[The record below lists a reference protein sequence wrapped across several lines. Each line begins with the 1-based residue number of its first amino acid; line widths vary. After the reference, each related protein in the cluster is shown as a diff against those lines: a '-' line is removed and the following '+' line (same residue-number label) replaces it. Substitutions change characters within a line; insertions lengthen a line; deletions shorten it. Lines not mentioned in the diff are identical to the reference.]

1 MGWDTRQWR
10 KMPTTYTL
18 QSIGITVDLL
28 QQIIVGLLE
37 VLLAGLDQLV
47 DNIVDLDSIAHS

>member
-1 MGWDTRQWR
+1 MGWGTRQWR

-18 QSIGITVDLL
+18 QNIGIAVDLL

-37 VLLAGLDQLV
+37 VLLASLDQLV

>member
-1 MGWDTRQWR
+1 MGWGTRQWR
-10 KMPTTYTL
+10 RMPTTYTL
-18 QSIGITVDLL
+18 QSIGIAVDLL